1 MLNLKI
7 LYIFF
12 LVLALNLSFFSTNK
26 TYGKVFLINEIE
38 ITEKLENNFN
48 KNLLINKGFKKA
60 FEELMVKL
68 IQSKDLE
75 KTKKI
80 TLNNIK
86 SMIET
91 FSIKEEKFINKT
103 YNLNLGVSFN
113 KKKIFNYLES
123 KDIFPSQIIKKKF
136 LFIPIIIDQT
146 NTDLLV
152 FSDNQIYKNWKEN
165 DKKDYLIDY
174 VLPTEDLEDLNLI
187 KENYSELE
195 NYDFKEIIKK
205 YYLDNSII
213 ALFYKDDNK
222 IKVLSKININDNKVI
237 KSNSFVNIDLNNS
250 ENLEELILNLRIIYE
265 DFWKENNLIN
275 TSIKL
280 PLFIQVSNNELDLSL
295 KFETV
300 MDKIDLISNY
310 SISKFDKDFIYYEV
324 IFNGTPKNFINLM
337 KIQDYTFDT
346 QKKIWVLR

>member
-1 MLNLKI
+1 M
-7 LYIFF
+7 
-12 LVLALNLSFFSTNK
+12 
-26 TYGKVFLINEIE
+26 
-38 ITEKLENNFN
+38 
-48 KNLLINKGFKKA
+48 
-60 FEELMVKL
+60 
-68 IQSKDLE
+68 
-75 KTKKI
+75 
-80 TLNNIK
+80 
-86 SMIET
+86 
-91 FSIKEEKFINKT
+91 
-103 YNLNLGVSFN
+103 
-113 KKKIFNYLES
+113 
-123 KDIFPSQIIKKKF
+123 
-136 LFIPIIIDQT
+136 
-146 NTDLLV
+146 V
-152 FSDNQIYKNWKEN
+152 FSDNQIYKNWKKN

-222 IKVLSKININDNKVI
+222 IKILSKININDNKVI